1 MAKTSERSATKA
13 GRFTECPLFAAT
25 WDAWSD
31 GMKPTALGTAP
42 ATGHVSLWTGVLST
56 ALPPNHWAPVSP
68 AKSLPVNRSVW
79 EENRMSALGQK
90 RAFRGGQ
97 PLPPVVNASKAVAQ
111 PASTDRAKSERSASC
126 P

>member
-25 WDAWSD
+25 WDVWSD

-68 AKSLPVNRSVW
+68 AKVAAGEPELMGKESNVRFGWRSQRVD
-79 EENRMSALGQK
+79 ATLY
-90 RAFRGGQ
+90 
-97 PLPPVVNASKAVAQ
+97 L
-111 PASTDRAKSERSASC
+111 
-126 P
+126 